1 MTTEKQREANRR
13 NAKKSTGP
21 KTAAGSSRSRM
32 NALKHGLTAS
42 QITLYDEDPAE
53 FAAFHRGLYEALK
66 PEGVLEEFLVEQIAC
81 CGWRM
86 QRACRKEAGLYEA
99 EELAVEADFV
109 RSEVALADRHEE
121 GLSTPPVPSEEVTA
135 EMRQMIMDKR
145 ISAGTRMQINEQR
158 EAAGLGNIGS
168 VFHRLSKQDPI
179 GTLQRYETGI
189 ERSFYRALHNL
200 ERVQARRKG
209 EMVAAPLAVDI
220 ANGN

>member
-13 NAKKSTGP
+13 NAKASTGP
-21 KTAAGSSRSRM
+21 KTAAGRSRSRM

-53 FAAFHRGLYEALK
+53 FAEYHGGFDEALK
-66 PEGVLEEFLVEQIAC
+66 PVGALEEFLVEQIAC

-86 QRACRKEAGLYEA
+86 QRARRKEAELYEA
-99 EELAVEADFV
+99 EKLAVEADFA
-109 RSEVALADRHEE
+109 RSEIALADRHEE
-121 GLSTPPVPSEEVTA
+121 GLSTLSVPSEEEAA
-135 EMRQMIMDKR
+135 EMRQNIMDKR
-145 ISAGTRMQINEQR
+145 RSAVTMLSINEQK

-168 VFHRLSKQDPI
+168 VYHRWSKQDPI
-179 GTLQRYETGI
+179 GTLRRYETSI

-200 ERVQARRKG
+200 ERAQARRKG

-220 ANGN
+220 ANEN